1 MKSIK
6 NSNKSYPIRD
16 YFQKVPHLKLACLI
30 TLSAILIILFVAA
43 ASGSAISRVKKLEK
57 DIANHKEDDITSM
70 TSTTVEPDIYGMMD
84 DYMDAYELKNDQS
97 ISEKIKNSMTGVS
110 AEEVNSQIKDA
121 LKGYLSSNG
130 TADLVNNSFSSYNT
144 TVDRKIE
151 EINQKINENTEK
163 TTNAI
168 NELYVKT
175 SSNSDDISTL
185 DQKIDAHKKSSDASI
200 SSLKQETTKQI
211 SDTQTSLEKNISDI
225 QTKFEDSMSNL
236 QNNLEKR
243 IADVKQELDDNVY
256 SLTEMINALSERFD
270 SFSSS
275 YNEFITNYNT
285 FVTNYNTSIDGIT
298 ERLTVVENKSQ
309 IVISPTEPEDH
320 DVLWIVPCG

>member
-6 NSNKSYPIRD
+6 NSNKSYPIKD

-57 DIANHKEDDITSM
+57 DIASQNNDDITSM

-84 DYMDAYELKNDQS
+84 NYMDAYELKTDQS

-121 LKGYLSSNG
+121 LKGYLTSHG

-144 TVDRKIE
+144 TVERKIE
-151 EINQKINENTEK
+151 EINQTINENTEK

-175 SSNSDDISTL
+175 SSNSDDISAL
-185 DQKIDAHKKSSDASI
+185 DNKIDALRKSSDANL
-200 SSLKQETTKQI
+200 SSLKQETNNRI
-211 SDTQTSLEKNISDI
+211 SE
-225 QTKFEDSMSNL
+225 L
-236 QNNLEKR
+236 QASVEQK
-243 IADVKQELDDNVY
+243 IADLKQELDDNVS
-256 SLTEMINALSERFD
+256 SLTEMITALAEQFD

-285 FVTNYNTSIDGIT
+285 FVTNYNTTIDGIA
-298 ERLTVVENKSQ
+298 ERLTIMENKSQ
-309 IVISPTEPEDH
+309 MVISPTEPEDH
-320 DVLWIVPCG
+320 DVLWIVPCE

>member
-6 NSNKSYPIRD
+6 NSNKSYPIKD

-57 DIANHKEDDITSM
+57 DIASQNNDDITSM

-84 DYMDAYELKNDQS
+84 NYMDAYELKTDQS

-121 LKGYLSSNG
+121 LKGYLTSHG

-144 TVDRKIE
+144 TVERKIE
-151 EINQKINENTEK
+151 EINQTINENTEK

-175 SSNSDDISTL
+175 SSNSDDISAL
-185 DQKIDAHKKSSDASI
+185 DNKINALKKSNDENL
-200 SSLKQETTKQI
+200 SSLKKETNNRI
-211 SDTQTSLEKNISDI
+211 SDLQANID
-225 QTKFEDSMSNL
+225 QGMSNL
-236 QNNLEKR
+236 QSNLEQK
-243 IADVKQELDDNVY
+243 IADLKQELNDNV
-256 SLTEMINALSERFD
+256 STLTEMINNLSERFD
-270 SFSSS
+270 AFSSS
-275 YNEFITNYNT
+275 YNEFVTNYNT
-285 FVTNYNTSIDGIT
+285 FVTNYNTTIDGIT
-298 ERLTVVENKSQ
+298 ERLTVIENKPQ